1 MSTKTQ
7 LTYEEFRSLPDD
19 GQRYELVDGEV
30 VMAPSPSEK
39 HQNAVGSLF
48 SMLRTFVH
56 SRALGKV
63 YVAPFDVVFDELN
76 ALQPDVLFISAEHI
90 DRITDECVIGAP
102 DLAIEVLSEG
112 TRRHDR
118 AVKMPRY
125 AKAGVSECWLVAPQ
139 AELIEIYSLK
149 EGQYALTG
157 RYGRGEQ
164 FASEVISGF
173 VCRVDQIFD

>member
-1 MSTKTQ
+1 MSAKIQ

-19 GQRYELVDGEV
+19 GHRYELVDGEV
-30 VMAPSPSEK
+30 VRSPSPTEK
-39 HQNAVGSLF
+39 HQNAVMNLAGL
-48 SMLRTFVH
+48 LWTFVR
-56 SRALGKV
+56 SSGLGKV

-76 ALQPDVLFISAEHI
+76 ALQPDVLFVSAERL
-90 DRITDECVIGAP
+90 DRITEDCVIGAP
-102 DLAIEVLSEG
+102 DLVVEVLSEG

-149 EGQYALTG
+149 EGQYTLTG

-173 VCRVDQIFD
+173 ACRVDQIFD